1 MECPCATAP
10 AAKAAAQMSFDN
22 FIAARLLDDLSLEEL
37 RRRNG
42 LEVSSESKERKTKK
56 IIEMHAHN
64 ENLIEMDRIKRVL

>member
-42 LEVSSESKERKTKK
+42 LEVSSESKERKK
-56 IIEMHAHN
+56 N
-64 ENLIEMDRIKRVL
+64 N